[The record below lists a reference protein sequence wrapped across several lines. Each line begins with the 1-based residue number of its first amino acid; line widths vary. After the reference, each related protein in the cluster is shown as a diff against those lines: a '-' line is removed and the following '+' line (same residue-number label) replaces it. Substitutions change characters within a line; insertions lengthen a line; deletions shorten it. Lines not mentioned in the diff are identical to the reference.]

1 MLTDPRSPS
10 PTPLPS
16 PVPSYQQIA
25 ALVERARDGKLTRA
39 QAGQVAELLDAVGAA
54 VRIAGRAPDEYP
66 DDPHAQAAY
75 TLGAWSNVE
84 AAFRALLGGA
94 R

>member
-1 MLTDPRSPS
+1 MTYPATRYLRRLTADHGWQGRLITDEHGDP
-10 PTPLPS
+10 
-16 PVPSYQQIA
+16 
-25 ALVERARDGKLTRA
+25 
-39 QAGQVAELLDAVGAA
+39 QVAELLDTIGAA
-54 VRIAGRAPDEYP
+54 VRIAGRAPGEYP
-66 DDPHAQAAY
+66 DDPDAQAAY